1 MEILFVLFIVDFG
14 EGYNGCPELR
24 CGEDGPAIRFPFLL
38 KDRQPDQQCGYPG
51 FDLYC
56 SDNNDMVLE
65 LPTSVNAFVKHIDYK
80 SQSIIVTDSDNCF
93 PWKIQ

>member
-56 SDNNDMVLE
+56 SDNNDMII
-65 LPTSVNAFVKHIDYK
+65 AFHGKFSD
-80 SQSIIVTDSDNCF
+80 SIYLSPF
-93 PWKIQ
+93 QFIQMQNIMTIR